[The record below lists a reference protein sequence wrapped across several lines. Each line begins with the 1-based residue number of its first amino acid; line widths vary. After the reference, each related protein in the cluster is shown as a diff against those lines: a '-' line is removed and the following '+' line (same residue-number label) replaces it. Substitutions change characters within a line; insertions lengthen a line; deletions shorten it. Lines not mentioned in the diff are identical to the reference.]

1 MSVVKPDP
9 TSATQS
15 KRLVP
20 TALLFSAGIMGG
32 LEDLIDFLL
41 PLWAG
46 IALEL
51 SPSVIGIILAVELAV
66 AFALRPVAGR
76 AVDRGAGPL
85 LAAGGATLYA
95 GGIMLMTFAHGLDAF
110 LFSAILLGAGSA
122 FFWVPLRAHVATQR
136 EAHSSFSALT
146 SAEGTGVW
154 VAYVLA
160 LSLLPVL
167 DYRGV
172 LALGAAAAAV
182 AALSILRASG
192 RRRIRSDS
200 STPRVH
206 ASGDAGPDSGLAA
219 QRRRLSAVV
228 VLVSFVEAAASIYL
242 LLRLQNAFGLD
253 IMQIVWVYV
262 PGLIAYSIAPFT
274 GQSVIRVLGER
285 TVVVVALLLSAG
297 GILLLTLDAREIA
310 LAAGWAMMC
319 WSWGWLNPVQQATA
333 VRIYPG
339 TVGRAVGRYE
349 SWTLIGGA
357 AGAVCGGFA
366 LDSNSPGWVAGAAVT
381 ICLVCVAVVP
391 GLYYRRVG
399 SKHAPESPG
408 GSRGTAEEKIM
419 LSDQLDRDGHQVTAP
434 DDDPSPVA
442 SQVSTKDERRSPAS
456 VALIHATIYGLVQI
470 PLIAADLSWYRDMFT
485 AGRFVWGRESHAD
498 LLSNA
503 LYTGNMVWGAF
514 VLWDLAWAVVRRVAM
529 ARDGRRGPL

>member
-1 MSVVKPDP
+1 MSVVTPDP
-9 TSATQS
+9 KSATQA

-95 GGIMLMTFAHGLDAF
+95 GGIMSMAFAHGLDAF
-110 LFSAILLGAGSA
+110 LLSAILLGAGSA
-122 FFWVPLRAHVATQR
+122 FFWVPLRAQVAAQR

-172 LALGAAAAAV
+172 LALGAAAATV

-192 RRRIRSDS
+192 VGRIRSDLP
-200 STPRVH
+200 TPRAR
-206 ASGDAGPDSGLAA
+206 ASGDDGPDGGLAA
-219 QRRRLSAVV
+219 QRRRLLVVV
-228 VLVSFVEAAASIYL
+228 VLVSFVEAAASVYL
-242 LLRLQNAFGLD
+242 LLRLQSAFGLD
-253 IMQIVWVYV
+253 TMQIVWVYF
-262 PGLIAYSIAPFT
+262 PGLITYSIAPFT
-274 GQSVIRVLGER
+274 GQIVIRVLGER
-285 TVVVVALLLSAG
+285 SAVVVALLLSAG
-297 GILLLTLDAREIA
+297 GILLVTLSAREIA
-310 LAAGWAMMC
+310 LAVGWAMMC
-319 WSWGWLNPVQQATA
+319 WSWGWLNPVQQATT
-333 VRIYPG
+333 VRIHPG
-339 TVGRAVGRYE
+339 TVGRALGRYE

-357 AGAVCGGFA
+357 AGAACGGFA

-381 ICLVCVAVVP
+381 VCLVCVAVVP
-391 GLYYRRVG
+391 GLYRRRVG
-399 SKHAPESPG
+399 SKRAPQSLS
-408 GSRGTAEEKIM
+408 GSRRAADEKIVR
-419 LSDQLDRDGHQVTAP
+419 SDQLDRDGHQVAAP
-434 DDDPSPVA
+434 GDDPSPIA
-442 SQVSTKDERRSPAS
+442 SRLSMKDERRSPAS
-456 VALIHATIYGLVQI
+456 GALIHATIYGLVQI
-470 PLIAADLSWYRDMFT
+470 PLITADLSWYRDMFT
-485 AGRFVWGRESHAD
+485 SGGFVWGRESHAD
-498 LLSNA
+498 TLSNA
-503 LYTGNMVWGAF
+503 LYTGNMVWGAVVSF
-514 VLWDLAWAVVRRVAM
+514 DLAWAVVRGVAM
-529 ARDGRRGPL
+529 ARDGRRGSL